1 MSGSTGRPKSTA
13 HSDPERPKEAA
24 KRRSLTEFLRF
35 PKDSLPLADDTEE
48 DAFSERAW
56 KDRLLRILVGT
67 NSLRLAPLFSLGF
80 RSSPKST
87 VKDSAG
93 LLLVSAAARP
103 PASPSRSAERSRA
116 ESAGDRTRLSLERE
130 EVRLLA
136 GVALLSRPD
145 GGLSRSGVAAW

>member
-1 MSGSTGRPKSTA
+1 MARPEDRSRPRTPTRK
-13 HSDPERPKEAA
+13 RPKEAA

-93 LLLVSAAARP
+93 LLLISAAAARP

-116 ESAGDRTRLSLERE
+116 ESAGDRDQAVL
-130 EVRLLA
+130 
-136 GVALLSRPD
+136 GD
-145 GGLSRSGVAAW
+145 GGGEAPGRRGALVAP